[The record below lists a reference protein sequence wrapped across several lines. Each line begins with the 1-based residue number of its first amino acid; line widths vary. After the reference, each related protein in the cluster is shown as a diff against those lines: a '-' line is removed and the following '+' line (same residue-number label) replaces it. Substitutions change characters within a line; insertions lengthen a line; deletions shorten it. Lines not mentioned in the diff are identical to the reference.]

1 MDLKKKTTYIPGFVP
16 GKTRDEVLDNLMTVI
31 FEIQS
36 PRERHIFR
44 FCKRARIR
52 KKYIDRLTREAVT
65 VIFIRRFFNTDNV
78 SGAEL
83 LHRFKRGD
91 LNEFGLRNSEFG

>member
-1 MDLKKKTTYIPGFVP
+1 MDLKSKFVNIPGFVP
-16 GKTRDEVLDNLMTVI
+16 GETRDEMLDNLMTVI
-31 FEIQS
+31 LEIQS
-36 PRERHIFR
+36 PRERHILR
-44 FCKRARIR
+44 YCKRARIR

-91 LNEFGLRNSEFG
+91 LNEFGLRTSEFG